1 MKEWAPNVAP
11 AHRSAISGQK
21 RRHNSRTM
29 GKKLRMAPVKKPK
42 SANYG
47 PNGLGRHH
55 NAVGFSPKQEALE
68 ALPPWIRSSVNFSAR
83 WAVMSATRIE
93 EGAGAVR
100 RSQSVVVHGN
110 PDEWWAMTGP
120 QKDALVEIAQHLASS
135 EGRGLRE
142 IRLVHLAITWPFLQR
157 LIAETPS
164 NVALEIW
171 GEHGCIAILPD
182 GSKYIR
188 IDTGS
193 LARMRARHAT
203 AAGASG

>member
-1 MKEWAPNVAP
+1 
-11 AHRSAISGQK
+11 
-21 RRHNSRTM
+21 
-29 GKKLRMAPVKKPK
+29 
-42 SANYG
+42 
-47 PNGLGRHH
+47 
-55 NAVGFSPKQEALE
+55 
-68 ALPPWIRSSVNFSAR
+68 
-83 WAVMSATRIE
+83 
-93 EGAGAVR
+93 
-100 RSQSVVVHGN
+100 
-110 PDEWWAMTGP
+110 
-120 QKDALVEIAQHLASS
+120 
-135 EGRGLRE
+135 
-142 IRLVHLAITWPFLQR
+142 VHLAITWPFLQR

>member
-1 MKEWAPNVAP
+1 
-11 AHRSAISGQK
+11 
-21 RRHNSRTM
+21 M
-29 GKKLRMAPVKKPK
+29 GKKLRIAPPKKPK

-47 PNGLGRHH
+47 PNGCGRHH
-55 NAVGFSPKQEALE
+55 NAIGFSPEQAAVAE
-68 ALPPWIRSSVNFSAR
+68 LPAWIRSSINYAAR
-83 WAVMSATRIE
+83 WAAMSANRLE
-93 EGAGAVR
+93 EGADKVKR
-100 RSQSVVVHGN
+100 IESVLVHGTR
-110 PDEWWAMTGP
+110 DQWWAMTDSE
-120 QKDALVEIAQHLASS
+120 KDALIEIAMHLASS
-135 EGRGLRE
+135 KGRVRE
-142 IRLVHLAITWPFLQR
+142 IRLQNLAIPWPFLMR
-157 LIAETPS
+157 LITETPS